1 MLKSISVAMLIG
13 AAATLKPT
21 TTKNNQKKT
30 KRQEKAADTPVAAA
44 VETAKVAD
52 QSAVVAKSTM
62 SDERM
67 AVDYNG
73 YYYGTSGNVEEY

>member
-13 AAATLKPT
+13 AAATLLPKT
-21 TTKNNQKKT
+21 DKINQKKT
-30 KRQEKAADTPVAAA
+30 KRQEKAADASVATAG
-44 VETAKVAD
+44 ETAKVSE

>member
-1 MLKSISVAMLIG
+1 MLIG

-21 TTKNNQKKT
+21 TKENNQKKT
-30 KRQEKAADTPVAAA
+30 KRQEKTAVASVAAG
-44 VETAKVAD
+44 VESGKVAD
-52 QSAVVAKSTM
+52 QSAVVAKSTI

-73 YYYGTSGNVEEY
+73 YYYGASGNVEEY

>member
-62 SDERM
+62 SDESM

>member
-1 MLKSISVAMLIG
+1 MV
-13 AAATLKPT
+13 
-21 TTKNNQKKT
+21 
-30 KRQEKAADTPVAAA
+30 AA